1 MYLPSKFDNFFD
13 AILVARY
20 VSVSSALGLSDFGVE
35 DKVRMNRLR
44 LFFASLMKSLKADG
58 RVIVNSIPQKDIEKS
73 VKLFKEAGYK
83 VKQIIHKV
91 ESFKLQ
97 LPFGI
102 LPNIYKEFPK
112 EDVFTI
118 CAQRD
123 FTILENL
130 KLENDDDDNR
140 ATMCAVNNTND
151 YDKEEVLLDQTQ
163 ILYRYYFWVFVTL
176 LCYLIVL
183 VLTIAYW
190 DKLQFPGNAGM
201 PQYFAWNILGLLQN
215 APLTFMIE
223 FKLLYDNMTGL
234 PRATSEKIH
243 MLGFVY
249 VVTAY
254 IVATIQT
261 LPYWI
266 FSIIFRYYFLQ
277 EVIGLPSTDVLSSVI
292 TGVLFTIIVRYILVK
307 IVYNKEEEE
316 EYGVDDPCD
325 SAVNQS
331 NSIVELTDVVSGKEK
346 KLNENVA
353 ATSNPIQ
360 Q

>member
-1 MYLPSKFDNFFD
+1 M
-13 AILVARY
+13 ARY

-58 RVIVNSIPQKDIEKS
+58 RVIVNSIPQKDIKKS

-140 ATMCAVNNTND
+140 ATMCAVNNTDD

-176 LCYLIVL
+176 LCYCSSTNNCL
-183 VLTIAYW
+183 
-190 DKLQFPGNAGM
+190 
-201 PQYFAWNILGLLQN
+201 LG
-215 APLTFMIE
+215 
-223 FKLLYDNMTGL
+223 
-234 PRATSEKIH
+234 
-243 MLGFVY
+243 
-249 VVTAY
+249 
-254 IVATIQT
+254 
-261 LPYWI
+261 
-266 FSIIFRYYFLQ
+266 
-277 EVIGLPSTDVLSSVI
+277 
-292 TGVLFTIIVRYILVK
+292 
-307 IVYNKEEEE
+307 
-316 EYGVDDPCD
+316 
-325 SAVNQS
+325 
-331 NSIVELTDVVSGKEK
+331 
-346 KLNENVA
+346 
-353 ATSNPIQ
+353 
-360 Q
+360 